1 MMKKRQQIKL
11 WILYAVLAVLALV
24 FIIIKRDSFTS
35 LIGEI
40 TRILRP
46 VIIGAVIAYLCNP
59 IFRMFE
65 QTVFPGIRSFT
76 FRRTLSLIGTYVV
89 LVLIFAILLMLIIPQ
104 LLTSILDFLENYEV
118 LLASALDNANGFLD
132 QLNARLNLQIPH
144 IQAEMLKEGLDWIV
158 QNVDVD
164 ALMNR
169 LLSGNTIL
177 ILFEYIGDT
186 LVILTDIIFGLFIS
200 LYLLAGKERL
210 YASVMRTRKALFNPR
225 INERIT
231 RICTIADESFGGFLR
246 GKTLDSTIVGIMTY
260 IVISIMDVPYTLL
273 ISVIIGITDIV
284 PVVGPWVGV
293 IPSALI
299 IILTDPIKVI
309 PFLLAILIVQ
319 QIDGNII
326 APKIL
331 GENTGVSSLCV
342 MISITVMGAIW
353 GLAGMVLGVPLFATI
368 IELTNEF
375 LNKRLQNKG
384 LPTETE
390 NNEPEKK
397 KKKSIFQREAI
408 NLTDGKGSLTKLEK
422 TRLLAFSLVNK
433 YDLYTPQGNATLS
446 ACVNEYLEAAQ
457 NAEETQEDIAEVTS
471 DESVS
476 ECEIAEEVMEVP
488 TAQPA
493 E

>member
-177 ILFEYIGDT
+177 ILFEYIEDT
-186 LVILTDIIFGLFIS
+186 FFILTDIIFGLFIS
-200 LYLLAGKERL
+200 IYLL
-210 YASVMRTRKALFNPR
+210 S
-225 INERIT
+225 
-231 RICTIADESFGGFLR
+231 
-246 GKTLDSTIVGIMTY
+246 
-260 IVISIMDVPYTLL
+260 
-273 ISVIIGITDIV
+273 
-284 PVVGPWVGV
+284 
-293 IPSALI
+293 
-299 IILTDPIKVI
+299 
-309 PFLLAILIVQ
+309 
-319 QIDGNII
+319 
-326 APKIL
+326 
-331 GENTGVSSLCV
+331 
-342 MISITVMGAIW
+342 
-353 GLAGMVLGVPLFATI
+353 
-368 IELTNEF
+368 
-375 LNKRLQNKG
+375 
-384 LPTETE
+384 
-390 NNEPEKK
+390 
-397 KKKSIFQREAI
+397 
-408 NLTDGKGSLTKLEK
+408 
-422 TRLLAFSLVNK
+422 
-433 YDLYTPQGNATLS
+433 GNATRDGEALERLK
-446 ACVNEYLEAAQ
+446 VNLCMECGCCSYVCPAKQDIVQRNKLAKTVLRQYQAAK
-457 NAEETQEDIAEVTS
+457 TQKGER
-471 DESVS
+471 
-476 ECEIAEEVMEVP
+476 
-488 TAQPA
+488 
-493 E
+493 